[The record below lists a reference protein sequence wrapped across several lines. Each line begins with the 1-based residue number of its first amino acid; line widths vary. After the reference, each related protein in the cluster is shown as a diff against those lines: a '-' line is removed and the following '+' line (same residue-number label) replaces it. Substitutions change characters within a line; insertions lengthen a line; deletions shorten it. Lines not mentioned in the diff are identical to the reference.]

1 MLKIQLEYLLKD
13 INIRV
18 DINDEIPKI
27 YAIRGP
33 SGIGKTSVRKIIAD
47 LK

>member
-27 YAIRGP
+27 YAIE
-33 SGIGKTSVRKIIAD
+33 VRRE
-47 LK
+47 